1 MIHCEGIWK
10 VYRGGKPYEV
20 IALQDI
26 TISIMDG
33 SITVFQGPSGS
44 GKTTLLSIIGAID
57 RPSRGKVFIDK
68 EEITSLSEAGLAYI
82 RRKFGFVFQ
91 QFNLIEG
98 LRAWE
103 NVAIPLIPLGIS
115 EKKRKERAY
124 QLLGKMGLRERA
136 VHRIVEMSG
145 GEQQRV
151 AIARA
156 LINDPHMLLL
166 DEPTS
171 NIDAETVEVVLH
183 MLRELRSQGKTIIIS
198 THDETVTSLADK
210 VYVLKKGR
218 LQP

>member
-1 MIHCEGIWK
+1 MIQCEGIWK
-10 VYRGGKPYEV
+10 VYNPGKPYEV

-26 TISIMDG
+26 TISIMNG

-44 GKTTLLSIIGAID
+44 GKTTLLSILGAIE
-57 RPSRGKVFIDK
+57 RPTMGKVFIDK
-68 EEITSLSEAGLAYI
+68 EEITSLSEAALAYI
-82 RRKFGFVFQ
+82 RRKIGFVFQ

-103 NVAIPLIPLGIS
+103 NVAIPLIPLGICK
-115 EKKRKERAY
+115 KKRRERAY
-124 QLLGKMGLRERA
+124 QLLEKMGLKERA
-136 VHRIVEMSG
+136 DHRIIQMSG

-156 LINDPHMLLL
+156 LINDPHIILF

-171 NIDAETVEVVLH
+171 NIDAETMEVVFDI
-183 MLRELRSQGKTIIIS
+183 LRELRSKGKTIIIS
-198 THDETVTSLADK
+198 THDETLTSLADK

-218 LQP
+218 LEL